1 MAGASQGEQPQ
12 GHRTDANGGGSNHS
26 TNMGAGDMTE
36 ITANLMSLLKQF
48 MESMHKKEEAKEAGQ
63 EMNNEQKEKG
73 CGGETGAC

>member
-48 MESMHKKEEAKEAGQ
+48 IDAQ
-63 EMNNEQKEKG
+63 ERRS
-73 CGGETGAC
+73 

>member
-1 MAGASQGEQPQ
+1 
-12 GHRTDANGGGSNHS
+12 
-26 TNMGAGDMTE
+26 MTE